1 MTTFP
6 VRRLLVLAALPV
18 VVVLGTGEPA
28 FADHAGTLISSPI
41 GTAESTFAP
50 GAIGSWSLLASFP
63 LGPGLARPLGVDA
76 TPFSRGDKR
85 YVLISSVTLGFRVF
99 DVTDPAA
106 PKAVADYGSSVGCAT
121 AVPAALLDNP
131 RDILAAASGWE
142 NDSTVNQFDVDGV
155 IGEGGAGDVLGDGTI
170 AVIGTDA
177 GGRCHDGVQGG
188 FELVDIS
195 DPAKPALMW
204 LTRQTGEAHN
214 STYDPFNDVLLTS
227 TSDSRAPLVDILDL
241 KGCRTKAQGGKGG
254 CAIRETRY
262 QFPKGLT
269 APAGGGSD
277 DGCHDIT
284 VERGRWYCAGVGGT
298 VVFDTTGLRGPDGQL
313 TGTPLPCRTTT
324 ADVLTAG
331 GRSIVSDCQLSAAD
345 FTAKKMT
352 NAGVRPIAVV
362 HHPKGTDPS
371 TGGYDVSHQ
380 AEPVRGSPGILMVD
394 DENGGGLTGN
404 GCPGGGVGFFDMR
417 PATLAAAPKDGL
429 GIPQMPLLAMA
440 DAQGNLMKTAAGK
453 VRPAVFTIANYP
465 PAQQNNPSC
474 TSHVF
479 KQWGSE
485 NRAFI
490 AWYFGGG
497 HAFDWRL
504 DLDRPVPAVRFT
516 ESAYEYLAGAEGP
529 QWSWTTI
536 AYRAKAAADG
546 RRTYYVMNADLSRGV
561 DFLSVTLPA
570 PPTDVTA
577 APAGGTGAPPTGP
590 KPNAAPRGP
599 LAATG
604 PTAGWGAAGLLML
617 GVAIVLRRRADG
629 PRAAARS

>member
-1 MTTFP
+1 MRLFP
-6 VRRLLVLAALPV
+6 VRRLVVLAALPIV
-18 VVVLGTGEPA
+18 SLLGTAAPA
-28 FADHAGTLISSPI
+28 LADHAGTLISSPV
-41 GTAESTFAP
+41 GTAASTFAP
-50 GAIGSWSLLASFP
+50 GAIGDWKLLSSFP

-85 YVLISSVTLGFRVF
+85 YVLASSVTLGFRVF

-106 PKAVADYGSSVGCAT
+106 PKAVADYGSAVGCAT
-121 AVPAALLDNP
+121 AVPIALLDNP

-142 NDSTVNQFDVDGV
+142 NDSTVNQLDVDGI
-155 IGEGGAGDVLGDGTI
+155 IGEGGAGDVLGDGSL

-195 DPAKPALMW
+195 DPAKPTLLW
-204 LTRQTGEAHN
+204 LTRQSGEAHN

-227 TSDSRAPLVDILDL
+227 TSDGRTPLIDILDL
-241 KGCRTKAQGGKGG
+241 KGCRTKAQGGNGT
-254 CAIRETRY
+254 CTIRETRY
-262 QFPKGLT
+262 QFPTGLT
-269 APAGGGSD
+269 ANTSGGAA

-284 VERGRWYCAGVGGT
+284 ADQGRWYCAGVGGT
-298 VVFDTTGLRGPDGQL
+298 VVLDTTGLRGPDGQL
-313 TGTPLPCRTTT
+313 TGTPLPCPTTK

-331 GRSIVSDCQLSAAD
+331 GRSIVSDCQLSTAD
-345 FTAKKMT
+345 FTAKTMT
-352 NAGVRPIAVV
+352 NANIKPIAVA
-362 HHPKGTDPS
+362 HHPDGTNPS
-371 TGGYDVSHQ
+371 KGGYDVSHQ

-394 DENGGGLTGN
+394 DENGGGLTGA

-417 PATLAAAPKDGL
+417 PETLAAAPKDKL

-440 DAQGNLMKTAAGK
+440 DANGALMKNPDGST
-453 VRPAVFTIANYP
+453 RPAVFTIANYP
-465 PAQQNNPSC
+465 AGQEANPSC

-504 DLDRPVPAVRFT
+504 DLNRAVPAVRFT
-516 ESAYEYLAGAEGP
+516 ESAYESLVGGEGI
-529 QWSWTTI
+529 QQSWTTI
-536 AYRAKAAADG
+536 AYRAKAGADG
-546 RRTYYVMNADLSRGV
+546 KRTYYVMNTDLVRGM

-577 APAGGTGAPPTGP
+577 GPPPPAAPPPAGPQ
-590 KPNAAPRGP
+590 PNAGPRGP

-604 PTAGWGAAGLLML
+604 PSAGWGAAGLLML
-617 GVAIVLRRRADG
+617 GVAVALRRR
-629 PRAAARS
+629 RATQRLT